1 MIEVQEKS
9 EKWCVSMCTGVCLG
23 IERRQETHI
32 YTQPGGEEERRS
44 DGRRGRQRDT
54 HADRVT
60 HGGEEKRAGNEGKD
74 RQICRD
80 KERRKL
86 AKSQTFRS

>member
-1 MIEVQEKS
+1 MN
-9 EKWCVSMCTGVCLG
+9 MCTGICLG
-23 IERRQETHI
+23 MERRQETHT
-32 YTQPGGEEERRS
+32 YTQHGGEEKRGR

-60 HGGEEKRAGNEGKD
+60 HGGEEKREGNEWKD

-86 AKSQTFRS
+86 AKSQTFMS